1 VKRASQSDRRHDVR
15 LPQSLEVLV
24 SELPELGSVEK
35 HEVCTVKGRL
45 QNISQHGV
53 CLVTSFPIE
62 KASVLRCEI
71 PIGDAPVRIATLM
84 QVRWTR
90 RQIATPESFISGLEA
105 LL

>member
-1 VKRASQSDRRHDVR
+1 
-15 LPQSLEVLV
+15 
-24 SELPELGSVEK
+24 
-35 HEVCTVKGRL
+35 
-45 QNISQHGV
+45 V

-90 RQIATPESFISGLEA
+90 KQIATPESFISGLEA